1 MYPEVNLCYTALTE
15 KCASIENH
23 FKQAQ
28 AVGMTSHCL
37 RQQSFGGAVVHFY
50 FSITSLIAVTGSSAR
65 QQEQASPGSTGMLTF
80 LSQLCLV
87 SGMIQT
93 LSC

>member
-1 MYPEVNLCYTALTE
+1 MYPEVNFCYRALTE
-15 KCASIENH
+15 KCASTENH

-28 AVGMTSHCL
+28 VVGMTLHCL

-50 FSITSLIAVTGSSAR
+50 FSITSWIAVTGSSAR
-65 QQEQASPGSTGMLTF
+65 QQEQASPGSTGILTF
-80 LSQLCLV
+80 LPQLCMAC
-87 SGMIQT
+87 GIIQT